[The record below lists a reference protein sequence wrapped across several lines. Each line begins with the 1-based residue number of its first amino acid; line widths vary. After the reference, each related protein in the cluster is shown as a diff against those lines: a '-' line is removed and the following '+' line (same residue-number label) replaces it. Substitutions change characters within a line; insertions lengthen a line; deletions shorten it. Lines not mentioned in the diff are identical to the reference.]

1 MDQYNENFTR
11 LKRKT
16 NKKRGKY
23 IRVIQKQKRYTDSWE
38 FQKMCGYMGRR

>member
-16 NKKRGKY
+16 NKKRGK
-23 IRVIQKQKRYTDSWE
+23 
-38 FQKMCGYMGRR
+38 